1 MKIKVR
7 LFATY
12 REKVGR
18 GELEMEVEEGAT
30 IGALA
35 QRLEKDFPQLRLRP
49 LIAALNSQ
57 YVEPDALLREG
68 DEVAFLPPMSG
79 G

>member
-1 MKIKVR
+1 MKVKVR

-35 QRLEKDFPQLRLRP
+35 QRLEKDFTQLRLRP

>member
-1 MKIKVR
+1 MKVKVR

-30 IGALA
+30 IGTVA